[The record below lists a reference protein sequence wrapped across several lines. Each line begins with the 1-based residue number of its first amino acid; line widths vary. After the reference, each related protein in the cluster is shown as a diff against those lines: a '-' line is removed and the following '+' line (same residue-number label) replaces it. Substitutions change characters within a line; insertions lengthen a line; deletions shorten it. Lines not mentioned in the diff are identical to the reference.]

1 MIQRSRVQ
9 GLKSRITTSPYINIT
24 NHVEI
29 FITQPAAN
37 KIESNQM
44 KKEKFKALIHSG
56 HKEAAAEVP
65 FNPVVKWH
73 IPAGQ
78 LWHGRRGYKVEGT
91 LNGTAFESV
100 IVPRA
105 RSFS

>member
-1 MIQRSRVQ
+1 
-9 GLKSRITTSPYINIT
+9 
-24 NHVEI
+24 
-29 FITQPAAN
+29 
-37 KIESNQM
+37 M
-44 KKEKFKALIHSG
+44 KKEKFRALIQDG

-73 IPAGQ
+73 IPDGQ

-91 LNGTAFESV
+91 LNGTAFDSV

-105 RSFS
+105 RSFFLIIDNALLKAAGAAAGEIAEIMVVPRRAETT

>member
-1 MIQRSRVQ
+1 
-9 GLKSRITTSPYINIT
+9 
-24 NHVEI
+24 
-29 FITQPAAN
+29 
-37 KIESNQM
+37 M
-44 KKEKFKALIHSG
+44 KKEKFRALIQDG

-73 IPAGQ
+73 IPDGQ

-91 LNGTAFESV
+91 LNGTAFDSV

-105 RSFS
+105 RSFFLIIDNDLLSAAGAAAGEIAEITVAPRRVETT

>member
-1 MIQRSRVQ
+1 
-9 GLKSRITTSPYINIT
+9 
-24 NHVEI
+24 
-29 FITQPAAN
+29 
-37 KIESNQM
+37 M
-44 KKEKFKALIHSG
+44 KKEKFRALIQDG

-73 IPAGQ
+73 IPGGQ

-91 LNGTAFESV
+91 LNGTAFDSV

-105 RSFS
+105 RSFFLIIDNDLLNAAGTAAGEIAEFMVVPRRAETT

>member
-1 MIQRSRVQ
+1 
-9 GLKSRITTSPYINIT
+9 
-24 NHVEI
+24 
-29 FITQPAAN
+29 
-37 KIESNQM
+37 M

-105 RSFS
+105 RSFFLIIDEELLNDSGAAAGETAEISVAPRREETA

>member
-1 MIQRSRVQ
+1 M
-9 GLKSRITTSPYINIT
+9 KS
-24 NHVEI
+24 
-29 FITQPAAN
+29 Q
-37 KIESNQM
+37 
-44 KKEKFKALIHSG
+44 KFKAEILSG

-78 LWHGRRGYKVEGT
+78 LWHGRRGYKVKGT
-91 LNGTAFESV
+91 LKGTAFESV

-105 RSFS
+105 RSFFLLIESDLLTSAKAAIGETVEIAVLPRTD

>member
-1 MIQRSRVQ
+1 
-9 GLKSRITTSPYINIT
+9 
-24 NHVEI
+24 
-29 FITQPAAN
+29 
-37 KIESNQM
+37 M
-44 KKEKFKALIHSG
+44 KKEKFRALIRDG

-73 IPAGQ
+73 IPEGQ

-105 RSFS
+105 RSFFLIIDDDLLNAAGASAGEIAEFAVVPRPAESV